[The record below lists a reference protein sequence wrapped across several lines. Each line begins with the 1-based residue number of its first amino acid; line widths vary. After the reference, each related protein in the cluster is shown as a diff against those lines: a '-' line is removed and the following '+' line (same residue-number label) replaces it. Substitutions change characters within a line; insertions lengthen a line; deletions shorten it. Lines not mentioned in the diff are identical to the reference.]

1 MRRGTFTRAR
11 KHTYLCQLLKKK
23 NLCPTP
29 IPVALLPMKVEFYGH
44 VRQYHNIKQE
54 IDANI
59 QTVLESGQ
67 YVMGPMLKK
76 FEAELAAY
84 HGTKYAIGLGNG
96 TDAIWLAL
104 MALGIGPGD
113 EVITH
118 PNTFFATAEAIWI
131 AGATAVFVDCCP
143 DSKCID
149 PAKIEAAITPKTK
162 AIIPVHLYG
171 QCADMV
177 AVKKI
182 ADKHGLKVI
191 EDNAQAIGAAGPNF
205 KIGQL
210 SDAATTSFIIQ
221 KNLGTFGDGGALVT
235 NNAEIDATVRKLRN
249 HGSTARNV
257 HSYGFNSRLDD
268 LHAGV
273 LSAKLKHIDAWNDLR
288 RKWAARYTAGLKDC
302 KTFDL
307 PVELPGYRHV
317 FHLYVVETKKPEWRD
332 QLVDFLVKEG
342 VDAKTH
348 YSIAIHK
355 QAGYPWG
362 KGARIV
368 GSVANAEANAACC
381 VSLPMFPELTAE
393 EVDYVIAKVKEW
405 DAKFALQAPAGKGP
419 A

>member
-1 MRRGTFTRAR
+1 
-11 KHTYLCQLLKKK
+11 
-23 NLCPTP
+23 
-29 IPVALLPMKVEFYGH
+29 MKVEFYGH
-44 VRQYHNIKQE
+44 VRQYKNIQAE
-54 IDANI
+54 IDANM
-59 QTVLESGQ
+59 QKVLLSGN
-67 YVMGPMLKK
+67 YVQGPMLKQ
-76 FEAELAAY
+76 FESEFAAY
-84 HGTKYAIGLGNG
+84 SGTKHAVGVGNG

-143 DSKCID
+143 KTKCIC
-149 PAKIEAAITPKTK
+149 PEKIEAAITPKTK

-177 AVKKI
+177 AIKRI

-191 EDNAQAIGAAGPNF
+191 EDNAQGIGASGPGF
-205 KIGQL
+205 RIGQL

-235 NNAEIDATVRKLRN
+235 NNSDIDATVRKLRN

-273 LSAKLKHIDAWNDLR
+273 LSAKLKHIDAWNDNR
-288 RKWAARYTAGLKDC
+288 RQWAARYTAGLKDC
-302 KTFDL
+302 TTFDL

-317 FHLYVVETKKPEWRD
+317 FHLYVIEVKKPEWRD
-332 QLVDFLVKEG
+332 ALVDFLVKEG

-348 YSIAIHK
+348 YSIAIHQ

-362 KGARIV
+362 KGAR
-368 GSVANAEANAACC
+368 VAGPVPNAEANAACC
-381 VSLPMFPELTAE
+381 VSLPMFPELRQD
-393 EVDYVIAKVKEW
+393 EVDYVIAKVREW
-405 DAKFALQAPAGKGP
+405 DGKFAAQAPAGRGP
-419 A
+419 AQSGSLCPCCK